1 MAARLA
7 DAVRLA
13 QDAAV
18 LLERGRADE
27 ALERY
32 REGIALTQRAA
43 AKDAALAPAAALIG
57 DELRSKLAAARRGG
71 DAPATTY
78 AAGAARPRRAPDD
91 PSEAPAAEA
100 PAAGAAAP
108 HEGAAAAAAP
118 PAGAA
123 AADAPPAGAAAA
135 DAPAPAPAAPRAIE
149 VPESLVRLEDALD
162 EAQAARLRARPA
174 LVAAGPRPTPKRA
187 ALDAVAAG
195 ADPSSLEALRLLLG
209 PELIGAVPATART
222 MDYSGATVATVG
234 LLWRGGRPAPAP
246 PSAAE
251 RRRARNAEAARA
263 RAEAPLPPEVGVL
276 PSLALL
282 PRDVLW
288 DLKGQA
294 DELEARELR
303 RRRPAA
309 PAEPGPTSWRGPVP
323 PVTPSERY
331 HAVDAYD
338 LGDAAA
344 AAADEALEEMTL
356 RARRWAEDAARDA
369 ADLDAE
375 ERERARLADAGEPLP
390 PRTYGADLAALYPVP
405 DAPGDGDAAAAGDGA
420 AGDGAAAA
428 GDDGDGDDDDG
439 DGDDDEASYADD
451 FDGACGAPPCAEGS
465 PGGPAP
471 AAAAPAA
478 AADDAAASWVAG
490 LYGGGSPRAAPA
502 APPAPAPAPAAPA
515 PAVPAAPDLPP
526 CRPAFCVVKYVDARE
541 CRGASAAA
549 RARTVGSYANELAVL
564 RDLSGVFAAARVWTP
579 RVLACETDGDRYLVA
594 LEALLP
600 PAFSQRP
607 TLPAEHCVQALRWLA
622 RFHAFG
628 HRLAASGFGDLGVW
642 PLGGHTPLAHRPPG
656 EVEGLERGY
665 DKWLLAFCDEKR
677 FRVPPNDFGAR
688 LAAQARRVDGW
699 IADACGPRRTL
710 VHGDFKAG
718 NLFVEDATRRVFAI
732 DWQWCGW
739 GCGLHDVVY
748 FFATT
753 AADDFVKDFDDALWL
768 YHYALVEELE
778 PELRAAAPWPYPE
791 TRRLFML
798 AALDYVRWCFAYRL
812 VDETPRAYKR
822 RAAAEPRDIN
832 QGEYRRSFRRL
843 RYLCDLAE
851 QFLPYAESGALG
863 VSLQDLALLDL

>member
-13 QDAAV
+13 QDAAM

-57 DELRSKLAAARRGG
+57 DELRPTSS
-71 DAPATTY
+71 
-78 AAGAARPRRAPDD
+78 RRA
-91 PSEAPAAEA
+91 
-100 PAAGAAAP
+100 
-108 HEGAAAAAAP
+108 
-118 PAGAA
+118 
-123 AADAPPAGAAAA
+123 
-135 DAPAPAPAAPRAIE
+135 
-149 VPESLVRLEDALD
+149 
-162 EAQAARLRARPA
+162 
-174 LVAAGPRPTPKRA
+174 
-187 ALDAVAAG
+187 
-195 ADPSSLEALRLLLG
+195 SS
-209 PELIGAVPATART
+209 
-222 MDYSGATVATVG
+222 
-234 LLWRGGRPAPAP
+234 GG
-246 PSAAE
+246 
-251 RRRARNAEAARA
+251 
-263 RAEAPLPPEVGVL
+263 G
-276 PSLALL
+276 
-282 PRDVLW
+282 
-288 DLKGQA
+288 G
-294 DELEARELR
+294 
-303 RRRPAA
+303 RRRPRS
-309 PAEPGPTSWRGPVP
+309 PGPKRGAGPCRR
-323 PVTPSERY
+323 SRLERY

-356 RARRWAEDAARDA
+356 RARRWAEDAAREA

-405 DAPGDGDAAAAGDGA
+405 DAPGDGDAAAAGDGD
-420 AGDGAAAA
+420 GDDGAAAA
-428 GDDGDGDDDDG
+428 GDGDDGDDG
-439 DGDDDEASYADD
+439 EAPHADD

-478 AADDAAASWVAG
+478 AADDAAAS
-490 LYGGGSPRAAPA
+490 
-502 APPAPAPAPAAPA
+502 PAPAPAPPA

-541 CRGASAAA
+541 CRGASAAL
-549 RARTVGSYANELAVL
+549 ARTVGSYANELAVL
-564 RDLSGVFAAARVWTP
+564 RDLSGVFAAARIWTP
-579 RVLACETDGDRYLVA
+579 RVLAYETDGDRYLVA

-600 PAFSQRP
+600 PAFAQRP

-628 HRLAASGFGDLGVW
+628 HRLAASGFGDLGIW

-665 DKWLLAFCDEKR
+665 DRWLLAFCDEKR

-748 FFATT
+748 FLATT

-812 VDETPRAYKR
+812 VDETPKAYKR
-822 RAAAEPRDIN
+822 RAAADPKDVN

-843 RYLCDLAE
+843 RSLCDLAE

>member
-1 MAARLA
+1 MLINAAPLLA
-7 DAVRLA
+7 DRFLGQPEQSVNLGLSSLFLFSSQPLLLLQVAQLDVGERTLHRRLELA
-13 QDAAV
+13 Q
-18 LLERGRADE
+18 LHGPQLEA
-27 ALERY
+27 
-32 REGIALTQRAA
+32 QRRHRVRRVHV
-43 AKDAALAPAAALIG
+43 AK
-57 DELRSKLAAARRGG
+57 
-71 DAPATTY
+71 
-78 AAGAARPRRAPDD
+78 
-91 PSEAPAAEA
+91 
-100 PAAGAAAP
+100 
-108 HEGAAAAAAP
+108 
-118 PAGAA
+118 AA
-123 AADAPPAGAAAA
+123 AADE
-135 DAPAPAPAAPRAIE
+135 PRLGEAVGRGVE
-149 VPESLVRLEDALD
+149 LGEGELDGGDAL
-162 EAQAARLRARPA
+162 
-174 LVAAGPRPTPKRA
+174 
-187 ALDAVAAG
+187 
-195 ADPSSLEALRLLLG
+195 
-209 PELIGAVPATART
+209 
-222 MDYSGATVATVG
+222 
-234 LLWRGGRPAPAP
+234 GR
-246 PSAAE
+246 
-251 RRRARNAEAARA
+251 R
-263 RAEAPLPPEVGVL
+263 
-276 PSLALL
+276 
-282 PRDVLW
+282 
-288 DLKGQA
+288 
-294 DELEARELR
+294 R
-303 RRRPAA
+303 RRRPA
-309 PAEPGPTSWRGPVP
+309 PA
-323 PVTPSERY
+323 
-331 HAVDAYD
+331 
-338 LGDAAA
+338 
-344 AAADEALEEMTL
+344 
-356 RARRWAEDAARDA
+356 
-369 ADLDAE
+369 
-375 ERERARLADAGEPLP
+375 
-390 PRTYGADLAALYPVP
+390 
-405 DAPGDGDAAAAGDGA
+405 
-420 AGDGAAAA
+420 
-428 GDDGDGDDDDG
+428 
-439 DGDDDEASYADD
+439 
-451 FDGACGAPPCAEGS
+451 
-465 PGGPAP
+465 AP

-490 LYGGGSPRAAPA
+490 LYGGGSPRAAPP
-502 APPAPAPAPAAPA
+502 APPAPAPVAPPA

-600 PAFSQRP
+600 PAFAQRP

-665 DKWLLAFCDEKR
+665 DRWLLAFCDEKR

-753 AADDFVKDFDDALWL
+753 GADDFVKDFDGALWL

-812 VDETPRAYKR
+812 VDETPKAYKR

-851 QFLPYAESGALG
+851 PVSYTHLTLPTKA
-863 VSLQDLALLDL
+863 

>member
-13 QDAAV
+13 QDAAM

-71 DAPATTY
+71 DAPATT
-78 AAGAARPRRAPDD
+78 PR
-91 PSEAPAAEA
+91 
-100 PAAGAAAP
+100 
-108 HEGAAAAAAP
+108 
-118 PAGAA
+118 
-123 AADAPPAGAAAA
+123 
-135 DAPAPAPAAPRAIE
+135 APRARRR
-149 VPESLVRLEDALD
+149 SS
-162 EAQAARLRARPA
+162 LRAR
-174 LVAAGPRPTPKRA
+174 GPRRSARRSTPSPPARPVEPRGA
-187 ALDAVAAG
+187 A
-195 ADPSSLEALRLLLG
+195 RLLLG
-209 PELIGAVPATART
+209 PSSPGPCRDGAHH
-222 MDYSGATVATVG
+222 G
-234 LLWRGGRPAPAP
+234 LLGRDGRDRGPALARGPAGAG
-246 PSAAE
+246 AAE
-251 RRRARNAEAARA
+251 RRGRRAANARA
-263 RAEAPLPPEVGVL
+263 RAREAPLLPEVGVL

-309 PAEPGPTSWRGPVP
+309 PASRAQSVRARA

-356 RARRWAEDAARDA
+356 RARRWAEDAAREA
-369 ADLDAE
+369 ADLGRGA
-375 ERERARLADAGEPLP
+375 ERARLADAGEPLP

-405 DAPGDGDAAAAGDGA
+405 DAPGDGDAAAAGTATATTTAPRPPATA
-420 AGDGAAAA
+420 ATRRQRQR
-428 GDDGDGDDDDG
+428 
-439 DGDDDEASYADD
+439 
-451 FDGACGAPPCAEGS
+451 
-465 PGGPAP
+465 PAP
-471 AAAAPAA
+471 AAP
-478 AADDAAASWVAG
+478 
-490 LYGGGSPRAAPA
+490 
-502 APPAPAPAPAAPA
+502 PA

-564 RDLSGVFAAARVWTP
+564 RDLSGVFAAARIWTP
-579 RVLACETDGDRYLVA
+579 RVLAYETDGDRYLVA

-600 PAFSQRP
+600 PAFAQRP

-628 HRLAASGFGDLGVW
+628 HRLAASGFGDLGIW

-665 DKWLLAFCDEKR
+665 DRWLLAFCDEKR

-748 FFATT
+748 FLATT

-812 VDETPRAYKR
+812 VDETPKAYKR
-822 RAAAEPRDIN
+822 RAAADPKDVN

>member
-1 MAARLA
+1 MANGRKATSFMRQLVKMITECDEIHFDGGTLIIPSPAELEKRLPDYYRTA
-7 DAVRLA
+7 KLASFQRQLNNFGYHRSNVPPEPLAPFPNAVRYRK
-13 QDAAV
+13 V
-18 LLERGRADE
+18 TGGETVTTVEGLLS
-27 ALERY
+27 
-32 REGIALTQRAA
+32 
-43 AKDAALAPAAALIG
+43 
-57 DELRSKLAAARRGG
+57 LRPLARR
-71 DAPATTY
+71 
-78 AAGAARPRRAPDD
+78 
-91 PSEAPAAEA
+91 
-100 PAAGAAAP
+100 
-108 HEGAAAAAAP
+108 
-118 PAGAA
+118 
-123 AADAPPAGAAAA
+123 
-135 DAPAPAPAAPRAIE
+135 
-149 VPESLVRLEDALD
+149 
-162 EAQAARLRARPA
+162 
-174 LVAAGPRPTPKRA
+174 KR
-187 ALDAVAAG
+187 DR
-195 ADPSSLEALRLLLG
+195 EY
-209 PELIGAVPATART
+209 E
-222 MDYSGATVATVG
+222 
-234 LLWRGGRPAPAP
+234 
-246 PSAAE
+246 
-251 RRRARNAEAARA
+251 
-263 RAEAPLPPEVGVL
+263 LPPVL
-276 PSLALL
+276 
-282 PRDVLW
+282 
-288 DLKGQA
+288 
-294 DELEARELR
+294 
-303 RRRPAA
+303 
-309 PAEPGPTSWRGPVP
+309 
-323 PVTPSERY
+323 
-331 HAVDAYD
+331 
-338 LGDAAA
+338 
-344 AAADEALEEMTL
+344 
-356 RARRWAEDAARDA
+356 
-369 ADLDAE
+369 
-375 ERERARLADAGEPLP
+375 
-390 PRTYGADLAALYPVP
+390 
-405 DAPGDGDAAAAGDGA
+405 
-420 AGDGAAAA
+420 
-428 GDDGDGDDDDG
+428 
-439 DGDDDEASYADD
+439 
-451 FDGACGAPPCAEGS
+451 
-465 PGGPAP
+465 
-471 AAAAPAA
+471 
-478 AADDAAASWVAG
+478 
-490 LYGGGSPRAAPA
+490 
-502 APPAPAPAPAAPA
+502 
-515 PAVPAAPDLPP
+515 
-526 CRPAFCVVKYVDARE
+526 KYVDARE

-600 PAFSQRP
+600 PAFAQRP

-665 DKWLLAFCDEKR
+665 DRWLLAFCDEKR

-812 VDETPRAYKR
+812 VDETPGAYKR
-822 RAAAEPRDIN
+822 RAAAEPRDVN